1 MVYHNLLFH
10 GSYTGVKNQ
19 INWFWTKLKVNPS
32 LPHHVNRTPGLK
44 PLATRSLHFW
54 CGATR
59 DIDHQDH
66 LQSATQF
73 HVDFT
78 MEFTTLQWWME
89 RELGSELGVY
99 LTIPFVYEFGARQG
113 ATYTEFPKHRPSKI
127 GISPSN
133 RCGFRHVDLR
143 WFTHQQWGF
152 RCWGCDGWTTTTSAF
167 WRFVASVCWNLWP
180 LMICCS

>member
-1 MVYHNLLFH
+1 MDHDDYGSRSMVYHNLLFH

-66 LQSATQF
+66 LHSSTQF
-73 HVDFT
+73 HVDFP
-78 MEFTTLQWWME
+78 MDFTTLQWWME
-89 RELGSELGVY
+89 RKFGSAL
-99 LTIPFVYEFGARQG
+99 GARQG
-113 ATYTEFPKHRPSKI
+113 ATYIEFPKHRPSKI

-133 RCGFRHVDLR
+133 RRGGAT
-143 WFTHQQWGF
+143 FTHQQWGF

-180 LMICCS
+180 RNDLLFINPLN